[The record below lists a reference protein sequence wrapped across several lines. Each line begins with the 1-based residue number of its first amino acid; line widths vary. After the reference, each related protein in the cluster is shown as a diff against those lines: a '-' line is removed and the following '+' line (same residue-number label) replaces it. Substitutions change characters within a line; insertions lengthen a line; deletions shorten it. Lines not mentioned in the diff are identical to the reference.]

1 MNYPYK
7 GALSNIP
14 DFVVEEMLNQQEL
27 QGNKRDVTAF
37 ENIILSEK
45 RSGGFDWIE
54 TIQGESFWE
63 RILTEHDF
71 HLFLSWFRPTLL
83 VSDNITDLPVKAEVV
98 GYIKHDKDYDNIDY
112 FITKP
117 KGRMF
122 FNHYKNAFVS
132 TERQKLLNEADELIK
147 QAQELREKAKKL

>member
-37 ENIILSEK
+37 ENSILSEK
-45 RSGGFDWIE
+45 HSGGFDWIE

-63 RILTEHDF
+63 RVLTEHDF

-83 VSDNITDLPVKAEVV
+83 VSDNITVPVKAEVI
-98 GYIKHDKDYDNIDY
+98 GYVKLDKYCGNYDY

-117 KGRMF
+117 EGRMF
-122 FNHYKNAFVS
+122 FYHYKNAFVFS
-132 TERQKLLNEADELIK
+132 EKYKLLNEADELIK
-147 QAQELREKAKKL
+147 QAEELREKAKKL